1 MNSLLSFFTIV
12 LLLILVLF
20 QIIIVLKLNQIK
32 NKNIYIIS
40 LILSLLV
47 AFGLVFL
54 IAWWGY
60 FSDKILLSN
69 YGYDFEAMNDI
80 ERYLNV
86 SKENFE
92 KVKELERSMG
102 GIGWPL
108 KAILFYFVFYLPY
121 FLIVHLFNYF
131 IKKNNQGKVNVT
143 LFSNKFLVL

>member
-1 MNSLLSFFTIV
+1 MDSLISFFTIV

-20 QIIIVLKLNQIK
+20 PIIIVLKLNQIK
-32 NKNIYIIS
+32 NKKIYIIS

-54 IAWWGY
+54 IAWWGD

-69 YGYDFEAMNDI
+69 YGYDFEAMNNI

-108 KAILFYFVFYLPY
+108 KAILSYFVFYLPY
-121 FLIVHLFNYF
+121 FLVVHLFYYF
-131 IKKNNQGKVNVT
+131 MKKIIRGK
-143 LFSNKFLVL
+143 SM